1 MHKNPIKQTQKH
13 SLSIHPFTR
22 RDFLSTSLKAG
33 AAAFTTGLLPKW
45 SAGAQGQYNVL
56 FIVVDD
62 LRPLL
67 GCYGHPEVHTPNI
80 NRLAERGTVFN
91 RAYCQYP
98 LCSPSRTAMLTGL
111 RVETTGVLNNSRD
124 FRKNLPDAITLPQH
138 FKTHGYHTQ
147 SVGRIAHLPQLQDDE
162 NSWSVASWRPLWM
175 PFDIE
180 TTPSWQ
186 ALDVD
191 DDDLRDGKT
200 ARRAVRVL
208 NQIKDK
214 QFFLAVGFYKPHLPF
229 KAPRKYFELY
239 DTQDFDLP
247 ASSVPPK
254 DAPGS
259 ALTNWSAIR
268 AYQDLPSGTT
278 PLSDAKTLELIRAY
292 AAATSYTDAQI
303 GRVLA
308 QLDTLGLTEN
318 TVIVFCGDHG
328 YHLGEHGIW
337 GKQTLFEVSLR
348 SPLIVSV
355 PHKQSSE
362 TEALAELVDI
372 YPTVCDACHLPIPTE
387 LEGSSMMPVIEQPDR
402 PWKTAVF
409 SQFGGSAHGG
419 ISIRTQRYRY
429 TEWGKNGSR
438 GIELYD
444 YEVDPDET
452 VNIATQP
459 ENAELVTHLSERLHA
474 GWRAA
479 LPDIRQQVPVPQTL
493 PWDINNDG
501 IVDIRD
507 LVLVS
512 NSFGEDIPAYP
523 KVDVNKD
530 GKVNIL
536 DLLLVAVHFGESST
550 PASPSSV
557 GAVSNPETLTEHF
570 DLVEQWLTEAHLAN
584 DGSLPFQEG
593 IAALERLMDTG
604 VPMETVLLPNYPN
617 PFNPETWI
625 PYDLAEDSEVE
636 IHIYNLK
643 GETVR
648 QLSLGFQGAGTY
660 RTRSRAAYWDGRNAV
675 GEPVASGIYF
685 YTLRTGQIKA
695 TRQMVIL
702 K

>member
-1 MHKNPIKQTQKH
+1 MHMNSTEQSREYPSVK
-13 SLSIHPFTR
+13 HPFTR
-22 RDFLSTSLKAG
+22 RDFISTTLKAG

-45 SAGAQGQYNVL
+45 NADAQGQYNVL

-62 LRPLL
+62 LRPFL

-80 NRLAERGTVFN
+80 DRLAERGTVFS

-98 LCSPSRTAMLTGL
+98 LCSPSRTSMLTGL
-111 RVETTGVLNNSRD
+111 RPETTGVLNNSQN
-124 FRKNLPDAITLPQH
+124 FRKKLPDAVTLPQH
-138 FKTHGYHTQ
+138 FKAHGYHTQ

-162 NSWSVASWRPLWM
+162 NSWSVTSWRPIWV
-175 PFDIE
+175 PFDIK

-186 ALDVD
+186 ALDVE

-208 NQIKDK
+208 NQVKDR

-239 DTQDFDLP
+239 DTQTFNVP

-254 DAPGS
+254 DAPDS
-259 ALTNWSAIR
+259 ALTDWSAIR
-268 AYQDLPSGTT
+268 AYQDLPLGTT
-278 PLSDAKTLELIRAY
+278 PLSDAKTLALIRAY

-303 GRVLA
+303 GRVLTR
-308 QLDTLGLTEN
+308 LDALGLTEN

-355 PHKQSSE
+355 PQQQSSK
-362 TEALAELVDI
+362 TEVLTELVDI
-372 YPTVCDACHLPIPTE
+372 YPTLCDACHLPIPTE
-387 LEGSSMMPVIEQPDR
+387 LEGSSMMPVIEQPAL

-409 SQFGGSAHGG
+409 SQFGGAAHGG
-419 ISIRTQRYRY
+419 ISIRTERYRY
-429 TEWGKNGSR
+429 TEWGRNGSR
-438 GIELYD
+438 GVELYD
-444 YEVDPDET
+444 YEADPNET
-452 VNIATQP
+452 VNMAGLP
-459 ENAELVTHLSERLHA
+459 ENAELISHLSERLHA
-474 GWRAA
+474 GWQAA
-479 LPDIRQQVPVPQTL
+479 LPDMSQQVPVPRTL
-493 PWDINNDG
+493 PWDVNNDG

-512 NSFGEDIPAYP
+512 NSFGVETPAHP

-536 DLLLVAVHFGESST
+536 DLLLVAAHFGESRT
-550 PASPSSV
+550 PASPLPR
-557 GAVSNPETLTEHF
+557 ANVSTEHF
-570 DLVEQWLTEAHLAN
+570 DLVEQWLTEAHLVN
-584 DGSLPFQEG
+584 DGSAIFRAG
-593 IAALERLMDTG
+593 IAALERLIDAAI
-604 VPMETVLLPNYPN
+604 PKETMLLANYPN

-625 PYDLAEDSEVE
+625 PYDLAEDAEVE

-648 QLSLGFQGAGTY
+648 QLSLGFQSAGTY
-660 RTRSRAAYWDGRNAV
+660 RTRSRATYWNGRNSA
-675 GEPVASGIYF
+675 GEAVASGIYF
-685 YTLRTGQIKA
+685 YTLQAGRFRS
-695 TRQMVIL
+695 TRRMVIL

>member
-1 MHKNPIKQTQKH
+1 MNKAAKRQAF
-13 SLSIHPFTR
+13 SGPFTR

-45 SAGAQGQYNVL
+45 NADAQGQYNVL

-62 LRPLL
+62 LRPFL

-80 NRLAERGTVFN
+80 DKLAERGTVFN
-91 RAYCQYP
+91 WAYCQYP
-98 LCSPSRTAMLTGL
+98 LCSPSRTSMLTGL
-111 RVETTGVLNNSRD
+111 RAETTGVLNNSRN
-124 FRKNLPDAITLPQH
+124 FRQKLPNAITLPQH
-138 FKTHGYHTQ
+138 FRAHGYHTQ

-162 NSWSVASWRPLWM
+162 NSWSVASWRPVWV
-175 PFDIE
+175 PFDIK

-186 ALDVD
+186 ALDVE

-208 NQIKDK
+208 NQIKNS

-229 KAPRKYFELY
+229 KTPRKYFELY
-239 DTQDFDLP
+239 DTETFNLP

-254 DAPGS
+254 DAPDS
-259 ALTNWSAIR
+259 ALTNWNAIR
-268 AYQDLPSGTT
+268 AYQDLPPGTT

-303 GRVLA
+303 GRVLT

-328 YHLGEHGIW
+328 HHLGEHGIW

-348 SPLIVSV
+348 SPLIVSI
-355 PHKQSSE
+355 PRQQRSK
-362 TEALAELVDI
+362 TEAFAELVDI
-372 YPTVCDACHLPIPTE
+372 YPTLCDACQLPTPPQ
-387 LEGSSMMPVIEQPDR
+387 LEGVSLTPVIEQPTR

-409 SQFGGSAHGG
+409 SQFGGAAHGG
-419 ISIRTQRYRY
+419 ISIRTERYRY
-429 TEWGKNGSR
+429 TEWGQNGNK
-438 GIELYD
+438 GVELYD
-444 YEVDPDET
+444 YEADPNET
-452 VNIATQP
+452 INIAGQP
-459 ENAELVTHLSERLHA
+459 ENAELVAHLSERLHA
-474 GWRAA
+474 GWQAA
-479 LPDIRQQVPVPQTL
+479 LPDTYQRIPVPQTL
-493 PWDINNDG
+493 PWDVNNDG

-507 LVLVS
+507 LILIS
-512 NSFGEDIPAYP
+512 SSFGVETPAYP

-536 DLLLVAVHFGESST
+536 DLLLVAAHFGESNA
-550 PASPSSV
+550 PASP
-557 GAVSNPETLTEHF
+557 ATRANVSMEHF
-570 DLVEQWLTEAHLAN
+570 DLVERWVAEAHLAN
-584 DGSLPFQEG
+584 DGSLTFQEG
-593 IAALERLMDTG
+593 IAALECLMNTA
-604 VPMETVLLPNYPN
+604 VPMETALLPNYPN

-625 PYDLAEDSEVE
+625 PYDLAEDSDVE
-636 IHIYNLK
+636 IHICNLK

-648 QLSLGFQGAGTY
+648 QLSLGYQSAGNY
-660 RTRSRAAYWDGRNAV
+660 RTQSRAAYWDGRNAI
-675 GEPVASGIYF
+675 GESVASGIYF
-685 YTLRTGQIKA
+685 YTFHAGQIKA